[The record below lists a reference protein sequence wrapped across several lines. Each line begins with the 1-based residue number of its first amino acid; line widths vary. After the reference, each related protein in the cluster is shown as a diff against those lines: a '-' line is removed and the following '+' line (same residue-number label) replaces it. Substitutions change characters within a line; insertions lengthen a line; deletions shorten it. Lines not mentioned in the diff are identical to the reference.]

1 MTTTFQIR
9 IEAKLLTNDVLR
21 SLRNLLD
28 IRDQKVLE
36 ISEITTPNEKSS
48 ESLEKIAAY
57 LKKEDEAGFIF
68 CPDSFLEKFLDGLI
82 IYKRGPKTTPT
93 NSATTTPPTR
103 WKLSNNQILKKI
115 RVAFELKEDD
125 VLELIQQP
133 GFSLSKAELNALFR
147 SPDHRN
153 YRECGDQ
160 VLRYFLKGLNQK
172 FKANPTPQVKL
183 SNEKNNSND
192 KKQLTT
198 YKDKEF
204 QKPKLRVFK
213 DD

>member
-1 MTTTFQIR
+1 MTTLFQIR

-36 ISEITTPNEKSS
+36 ISEITTPKEKTSAN
-48 ESLEKIAAY
+48 LEQIVAY
-57 LKKEDEAGFIF
+57 LKKEDEPGFVF
-68 CPDSFLEKFLDGLI
+68 CPDSFLESFLDGLI
-82 IYKRGPKTTPT
+82 IYKRGPKTTPASPTT
-93 NSATTTPPTR
+93 NTR

-115 RVAFELKEDD
+115 RVAFELKEED

-183 SNEKNNSND
+183 SNEKNKPND
-192 KKQLTT
+192 KNHLTT

-204 QKPKLRVFK
+204 KKPKLRVFK